1 MKEFIQIL
9 KENDLLKIIEEPVD
23 VDLEIA
29 HLAYIEAKKG
39 ENGKAL
45 LFKNP
50 IDKKL
55 KKQYKFPVLMNTFC
69 NEKALNLV
77 FGRDYEEVANEISK
91 LTKLH
96 IPTSFKA
103 KIDFFMNLL
112 SFKNIPPKRL
122 KKIKLY
128 MIIKF

>member
-1 MKEFIQIL
+1 MKDFIKIL
-9 KENDLLKIIEEPVD
+9 KDNDLLKVYEEPVD

-50 IDKKL
+50 IDKQNN
-55 KKQYKFPVLMNTFC
+55 KQYKFPVLMNAFC
-69 NEKALNLV
+69 NEKALNLA
-77 FGRDYEEVANEISK
+77 FGRDYKEVADEISK

-96 IPTSFKA
+96 IPT
-103 KIDFFMNLL
+103 
-112 SFKNIPPKRL
+112 
-122 KKIKLY
+122 
-128 MIIKF
+128 

>member
-9 KENDLLKIIEEPVD
+9 KENDLLRVIEEPVD

-39 ENGKAL
+39 EKGKAL

-55 KKQYKFPVLMNTFC
+55 N
-69 NEKALNLV
+69 
-77 FGRDYEEVANEISK
+77 
-91 LTKLH
+91 
-96 IPTSFKA
+96 
-103 KIDFFMNLL
+103 
-112 SFKNIPPKRL
+112 
-122 KKIKLY
+122 
-128 MIIKF
+128 